1 MPWREAFYRH
11 LAPIANRWQQILDDP
26 LRYPAELPE
35 FLARNRAAGQT
46 RPLSRLQ
53 RLRQGDEVGLHQHV
67 DGDCVFPL
75 QVVALLSEPGR
86 DFTGGEFVM
95 TEQRPRM
102 QSRPIVLPLGIG
114 DAAIIGAGQ
123 RPFKAAPATTASISS
138 TPSAA
143 CAMAS
148 ASAWNCCCT
157 TRPER
162 RLRRRP
168 GAFPWPG

>member
-75 QVVALLSEPGR
+75 QVVALLSER
-86 DFTGGEFVM
+86 TGFH
-95 TEQRPRM
+95 RRRIRHDRAASAHAISPHRAAA
-102 QSRPIVLPLGIG
+102 GIG

-123 RPFKAAPATTASISS
+123 RPFRGSAGYRVNLKHAISRVRDGD
-138 TPSAA
+138 
-143 CAMAS
+143 
-148 ASAWNCCCT
+148 ASAWTCCCT

-168 GAFPWPG
+168 GAPLPG